1 MRFSPLPD
9 LLSLS
14 GSHVDKLAAVLSFGE
29 HNHAVDEGEE
39 SVILTHAYILAGVMN
54 SAALTLQNV
63 AGLSI
68 LTTKN
73 LYAKTFAFR
82 FTAVL

>member
-1 MRFSPLPD
+1 MRFSPLPG

-39 SVILTHAYILAGVMN
+39 SVILAHADIETGMVHCATLAFDDI
-54 SAALTLQNV
+54 ARLTV
-63 AGLSI
+63 R
-68 LTTKN
+68 TTKN
-73 LYAKTFAFR
+73 FHTKSFAF
-82 FTAVL
+82 

>member
-1 MRFSPLPD
+1 MRFSPLPG

-39 SVILTHAYILAGVMN
+39 SVILTHDEQCRADA
-54 SAALTLQNV
+54 SECC
-63 AGLSI
+63 
-68 LTTKN
+68 
-73 LYAKTFAFR
+73 R
-82 FTAVL
+82 P